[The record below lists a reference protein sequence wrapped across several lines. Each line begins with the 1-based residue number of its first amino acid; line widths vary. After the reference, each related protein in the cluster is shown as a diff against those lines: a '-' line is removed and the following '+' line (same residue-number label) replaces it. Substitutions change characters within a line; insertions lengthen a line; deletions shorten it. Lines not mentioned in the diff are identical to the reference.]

1 MEYIFIYALLLII
14 AVTVVTISF
23 ESVRDLVV
31 DTEWFR
37 STKMGMNYHNRLNKV
52 EILTEEEYMNLWSGK
67 NVEVE

>member
-14 AVTVVTISF
+14 AVTVVAISF